1 MIFIVV
7 DNFFNLTLF
16 NQNWLFIF
24 KVKSLY
30 LSNIKIFMKFI
41 VSSGELQKAL
51 QIVSGVIS
59 TSQSRPILE
68 NFLFDLKENT
78 LKLTASDGETTLITS
93 LEVKSDDEGKFA
105 VPAKIFQDFV
115 KTYGEQPLTLSVKES
130 EDGNGSLLE
139 ILDEKD
145 NFAVA
150 LDNAEDYPDIPEFE
164 SSQSITMPSG
174 ILSEALAN
182 TLFATSNDSLRPV
195 MTGVL
200 FQFKE
205 DETNF
210 VSTDSHRLVVYKRE
224 DLVNAEPMEFIMPK
238 KPLSIFKNI
247 LANSNEDVA
256 IDFNEN
262 MAKFTFGNNIWICR
276 LIDGKYPNYTAVIPK
291 ENPNVLTINRGL
303 LLSAIRRASIMSNK
317 STNQIRFK
325 LSGNILHLHA
335 EDTEYANKADMQI
348 PCDYN
353 GEDINIGFSSKFLTE
368 MLSVLN
374 SDDITMKMS
383 QPNRPG
389 IIEPVDGLEDN
400 EHILMLSM
408 PVIGM

>member
-1 MIFIVV
+1 
-7 DNFFNLTLF
+7 
-16 NQNWLFIF
+16 
-24 KVKSLY
+24 
-30 LSNIKIFMKFI
+30 MKFI
-41 VSSGELQKAL
+41 VASGELQKAL
-51 QIVSGVIS
+51 NTVSGVIS
-59 TSQSRPILE
+59 SSQSRPILE
-68 NFLFDLKENT
+68 NYLFELEENNLKI
-78 LKLTASDGETTLITS
+78 TASDGETTLVTS
-93 LEVKSDDEGKFA
+93 LEVKSEDTGKFA

-115 KTYGEQPLTLSVKES
+115 KTYNEQPLTLSVKEAA
-130 EDGNGSLLE
+130 DGNGSLLE

-150 LDNAEDYPDIPEFE
+150 LDNAEDYPELPEFDA
-164 SSQSITMPSG
+164 SQSVKISAG
-174 ILSEALAN
+174 ILSEALTN

-210 VSTDSHRLVVYKRE
+210 VSTDSHRLVVYKRT
-224 DLVNAEPMEFIMPK
+224 DMINAEPIEFIMPK

-247 LANSNEDVA
+247 LANSSEEVT
-256 IDFNEN
+256 IEFNEN
-262 MAKFTFGNNIWICR
+262 MAKFIFGNNIWICR

-291 ENPNVLTINRGL
+291 ENPNVLTINRSL
-303 LLSAIRRASIMSNK
+303 LLSSIRRASIMSNK
-317 STNQIRFK
+317 STNQVRFK

-348 PCDYN
+348 PCNYN
-353 GEDINIGFSSKFLTE
+353 GEDINIGFSSKFLSE
-368 MLSVLN
+368 MLSVLV
-374 SDDITMKMS
+374 SDDITIKMS

-389 IIEPVDGLEDN
+389 IIEPIDGLED
-400 EHILMLSM
+400 EEKILMLSM